1 MSRPDSKLAALRDD
15 ILADPQLI
23 LDDKDIMSALIS
35 GGDELIGNNVFD
47 LRNMALQHMSTRLD
61 QLSEKHSTVVSTAYD
76 NLATANQINRAI
88 LALLDPQSFAEFLKF
103 LETTLAESLNVS
115 VARLCLE
122 SPVVRIN
129 GQPQTEYGAGVAFLL
144 PTTITRYTSG
154 GTALQPRPV
163 TLRKTGSAAPE
174 IFGEL
179 AGDIRSEA
187 LVLIQL
193 GADKQPGLLAL
204 GSTDAD
210 QLAPGQATDLLLF
223 YGAVFERVMRRWL
236 G

>member
-1 MSRPDSKLAALRDD
+1 MSRPDTKLAALRAD
-15 ILADPQLI
+15 ILADPHLI
-23 LDDKDIMSALIS
+23 LDDKDIMTALIS

-61 QLSEKHSTVVSTAYD
+61 ELSETHGTVVSTAYD

-88 LALLDPQSFAEFLKF
+88 LALLDPQSFAAFLKF

-115 VARLCLE
+115 TAKLCLE
-122 SPVVRIN
+122 TPVVRIN
-129 GQPQTEYGAGVAFLL
+129 GQRQTEYGSGVAFLL
-144 PTTITRYTSG
+144 PTTIANYAAGSSTG
-154 GTALQPRPV
+154 QPRPV
-163 TLRKTGSAAPE
+163 TLRKTGNASPE
-174 IFGEL
+174 IYGNLSGE
-179 AGDIRSEA
+179 IRSEA

-193 GADKQPGLLAL
+193 GADRQPGLLAL
-204 GSTDAD
+204 GSTDPD

-236 G
+236 N

>member
-1 MSRPDSKLAALRDD
+1 MSKTDTRIAALRAD
-15 ILADPQLI
+15 ILADPHLI
-23 LDDKDIMSALIS
+23 LDDKDIMTALIS

-61 QLSEKHSTVVSTAYD
+61 ELSETHSTVVSTAYD

-88 LALLDPQSFAEFLKF
+88 LALLDPQSFGDFLKF
-103 LETTLAESLNVS
+103 LETTLAESLNVGT
-115 VARLCLE
+115 AKLCLE
-122 SPVVRIN
+122 TPIVRIN
-129 GQPQTEYGAGVAFLL
+129 GQPQKEYGGGVAFLL
-144 PTTITRYTSG
+144 PTTIAKYAAGSTTV
-154 GTALQPRPV
+154 QPRPV
-163 TLRKTGSAAPE
+163 TLRKTAAASAE
-174 IFGEL
+174 IFGEE
-179 AGDIRSEA
+179 AANIRSEA

-236 G
+236 S

>member
-1 MSRPDSKLAALRDD
+1 MSRPDSKLATLRDD
-15 ILADPQLI
+15 ILADPHLI
-23 LDDKDIMSALIS
+23 LDDKDIMTALLS
-35 GGDELIGNNVFD
+35 RGDDLIGNNVLD

-61 QLSEKHSTVVSTAYD
+61 ELSETHSTVVSNAYD

-88 LALLDPQSFAEFLKF
+88 LALLDPQSFSDFLKF

-115 VARLCLE
+115 VAKLCLE
-122 SPVVRIN
+122 TPIVRIN
-129 GQPQTEYGAGVAFLL
+129 GQKQSEYGDGVAFLQ
-144 PTTITRYTSG
+144 PTAIARYTSG
-154 GTALQPRPV
+154 TSNGHPRPV
-163 TLRKTGSAAPE
+163 TLRKATLASPEIYGEAAPKM
-174 IFGEL
+174 
-179 AGDIRSEA
+179 RSEA
-187 LVLIQL
+187 LILIQL

-204 GSTDAD
+204 GSTDEV

>member
-1 MSRPDSKLAALRDD
+1 MSKPETKLAALRAD
-15 ILADPQLI
+15 ILADPHLI

-61 QLSEKHSTVVSTAYD
+61 ELSETHSTVVSTAYD

-88 LALLDPQSFAEFLKF
+88 LALLDPQSFADFLKF
-103 LETTLAESLNVS
+103 LETTLAESLNVG
-115 VARLCLE
+115 AAKLCLE
-122 SPVVRIN
+122 TPVVRIN
-129 GQPQTEYGAGVAFLL
+129 GQSQTEYGAGVAFLP
-144 PTTITRYTSG
+144 PTAIARYAAGS
-154 GTALQPRPV
+154 TAIQPRPV
-163 TLRKTGSAAPE
+163 TLRKTACASSE
-174 IFGEL
+174 IFGEE
-179 AGDIRSEA
+179 AADIRSEA
-187 LVLIQL
+187 LILIQL

-204 GSTDAD
+204 GSADAD

-236 G
+236 S

>member
-1 MSRPDSKLAALRDD
+1 MSKPDTKIAALRAD
-15 ILADPQLI
+15 ILADPHLI
-23 LDDKDIMSALIS
+23 LDDKDIMTALLS
-35 GGDELIGNNVFD
+35 RGDEMIGNNVFD

-61 QLSEKHSTVVSTAYD
+61 ELSETHSTVVSTAYD

-88 LALLDPQSFAEFLKF
+88 LALLDPQSFSDFLKF

-122 SPVVRIN
+122 TPVVRIN
-129 GQPQTEYGAGVAFLL
+129 GQRQTEYGGGVSFLL
-144 PTTITRYTSG
+144 PTTIARYAAGSTSG
-154 GTALQPRPV
+154 QPRPV
-163 TLRKTGSAAPE
+163 TLRKTDSAAVE
-174 IFGEL
+174 VYGEQ

-193 GADKQPGLLAL
+193 GHDKQPGLLAL
-204 GSTDAD
+204 GSTDPD

-223 YGAVFERVMRRWL
+223 YGAVFERVMQRWL
-236 G
+236 S